1 MLPISPGRLGRVGD
15 SRVVPRPS
23 VTLTGISTTDSAR
36 TQVSVDT
43 KVGLILGGSITRIPG
58 GNETEI
64 AVVVALWRSGTSSDG
79 DFIERFEV
87 ALEPSGD
94 EAGQASFSFEIPME
108 YSNPSTNAFW
118 FTVRNKT
125 SSNEDYKVHFD
136 VVSLVV

>member
-36 TQVSVDT
+36 TQVNVDT
-43 KVGLILGGSITRIPG
+43 KVGLILGGSITRILG

-64 AVVVALWRSGTSSDG
+64 AVVVALWRSGTSSEG

-108 YSNPSTNAFW
+108 YSHPSTSAFW
-118 FTVRNKT
+118 FTLRNKT
-125 SSNEDYKVHFD
+125 SLDEDYKVHFD

>member
-1 MLPISPGRLGRVGD
+1 MLPIIPGRLGRVGD

-108 YSNPSTNAFW
+108 YSHPSTSAFW
-118 FTVRNKT
+118 FTLRNKT
-125 SSNEDYKVHFD
+125 SLDEDYKVHFD